1 MTFLAN
7 SQKIK
12 NIVNLVDN
20 SFTSVQ
26 VGTTTITY
34 PGTLVDYTPES
45 SSSYV
50 VFECHTQIAWSPDQ
64 YASYA
69 SISFQYSTDG
79 GSSWQDFSN
88 CQLFEGQN
96 SVSYADLLWWT
107 NAYTFVVDSW
117 SGQRKLRLSVRAQ
130 NSGAEFTIGR
140 SYNTYPSTGEGS
152 GSMTQVSIY
161 SVM

>member
-1 MTFLAN
+1 MTYLVN

-20 SFTSVQ
+20 TFTPVQ

-34 PGTLVDYTPES
+34 PGTLVDYTPEP

-50 VFECHTQIAWSPDQ
+50 VFECHTQIAWTPDQ
-64 YASYA
+64 SRSYA
-69 SISFQYSTDG
+69 ESSFQYSTDG

-96 SVSYADLLWWT
+96 SQVYPDLFWWT
-107 NAYTFVVDSW
+107 QAYTFVVDSW
-117 SGQRKLRLSVRAQ
+117 SGQRKLRIAIRAQ
-130 NSGAEFTIGR
+130 NASSEFTIGR
-140 SYNTYPSTGEGS
+140 SYNTYPTTGEGT
-152 GSMTQVSIY
+152 GSMTQVSVY